1 MALAVDAIFGAQLA
15 LAAGITPTHP
25 AYPLWVAIA
34 GAINAQIKAGDVVAT
49 TGVPPMTVTAAP
61 GPVAGFGKIT

>member
-1 MALAVDAIFGAQLA
+1 MALAADPIFGASLA

-34 GAINAQIKAGDVVAT
+34 AAINAQIKAGDVVAT
-49 TGVPPMTVTAAP
+49 AGTPPMTVAAAP
-61 GPVAGFGKIT
+61 GAVAGFGKVQ